1 MALAGQ
7 DGQRQVQMYGRTK
20 RLGKSRA
27 ARSAYLNHIWLLRHL
42 VKMLLLQGTGAKVEK
57 PPLNTL
63 SLESGKQLLH
73 ERS

>member
-7 DGQRQVQMYGRTK
+7 DDQRQVQMYGRTK
-20 RLGKSRA
+20 RLGKSGA
-27 ARSAYLNHIWLLRHL
+27 ARSAYLNHMWLRHL

-73 ERS
+73 KQS